1 MRQNQKI
8 RRMVMI
14 ALFSALSYAAML
26 VVHIKVSFL
35 TMDVKD
41 ALIALCGL
49 YFGPFSTVFI
59 SVLVSFLELITISET
74 GLYGFI
80 MNILGSVAFALTVAL
95 FYKWKKTLWNAVWG
109 LVSGV
114 LVMTAVMVLANL
126 FITPYFLG
134 TTMEAV
140 RGLIPSLLLPFN
152 LLKGVINAGLV
163 LLLYKPLSR
172 SLKKL
177 GILERREAAQDKDG
191 VPARKSPYTG
201 LFVTLAALALIASAL
216 TLILTVL
223 GGHFGFGA

>member
-14 ALFSALSYAAML
+14 ALFCAFSYVAMIF
-26 VVHIKVSFL
+26 VHIKVSFL

-41 ALIALCGL
+41 ALITLCGL
-49 YFGPFSTVFI
+49 YFGPVSTVLI

-80 MNILGSVAFALTVAL
+80 MNILGSVAFALTVSL

-109 LVSGV
+109 LASGV

-134 TTMEAV
+134 TTMDAV
-140 RGLIPSLLLPFN
+140 RGLIPTLLLPFN
-152 LLKGVINAGLV
+152 LLKGVINAGIV
-163 LLLYKPLSR
+163 LLLYKPISR
-172 SLKKL
+172 ALRKI
-177 GILERREAAQDKDG
+177 GVLERKPLAVGENGEAAK
-191 VPARKSPYTG
+191 KSPLTG
-201 LFVTLAALALIASAL
+201 VFVSVAALVLITGALI
-216 TLILTVL
+216 LIFTVL
-223 GGHFGFGA
+223 DGSFNLGA

>member
-14 ALFSALSYAAML
+14 ALFCALSYVAMI

-41 ALIALCGL
+41 ALITLCGL

-74 GLYGFI
+74 GLYGFL
-80 MNILGSVAFALTVAL
+80 MNVIGSVAFALTVAL

-109 LVSGV
+109 LASGV

-134 TTMEAV
+134 TTMDAV
-140 RGLIPSLLLPFN
+140 RGLIPTLLLPFN

-163 LLLYKPLSR
+163 LLIYKPLSR
-172 SLKKL
+172 ALRKI
-177 GILERREAAQDKDG
+177 GVLERKSAALG
-191 VPARKSPYTG
+191 ENGEVPRKSPLTG
-201 LFVTLAALALIASAL
+201 VLVTVAALALIAGAL
-216 TLILTVL
+216 VLILTVL
-223 GGHFGFGA
+223 GGRFGFGK